1 MILTMPPAV
10 PLATRP
16 THTSALYLC
25 FSFLRRAKEQTHVSP
40 RITLKERAVEEILFL
55 SEKTQSIL
63 ILENNTCFSLFLIQ
77 FISVLCIFIF
87 ILIFCFVSEQVLGP
101 PVAGAYRERPSNP
114 TTFRKFYER
123 RELPVALL
131 HDTKGQQIVWKVG
144 VLPSINQRLWCSHAN
159 ALIKVLEWYI

>member
-40 RITLKERAVEEILFL
+40 RITLQERAVEEILFL

-63 ILENNTCFSLFLIQ
+63 ILENNTCFSLYFSFSLFLS
-77 FISVLCIFIF
+77 FASLFSF
-87 ILIFCFVSEQVLGP
+87 LSSFFVSEQVLGP

-131 HDTKGQQIVWKVG
+131 HDTKGQQIAWKVG
-144 VLPSINQRLWCSHAN
+144 VLPSIN
-159 ALIKVLEWYI
+159 

>member
-63 ILENNTCFSLFLIQ
+63 ILENNTCFSLYFSFSLFLSFASLFSFLSSFLCLSRCWVPRLQGLIESDLRIQ
-77 FISVLCIFIF
+77 PPFASSMNVESFQLHYCMTPRDNKLLGRQGCCLLLIS
-87 ILIFCFVSEQVLGP
+87 E
-101 PVAGAYRERPSNP
+101 Y
-114 TTFRKFYER
+114 
-123 RELPVALL
+123 
-131 HDTKGQQIVWKVG
+131 G
-144 VLPSINQRLWCSHAN
+144 VHML
-159 ALIKVLEWYI
+159 LIKVLEWYI